1 MRSYSRAEQIR
12 AEQLGRNGEE
22 KGRSAPCA
30 ALGGFA
36 ACWIA
41 VGSLLPYGYHSPWG
55 RAAAYPL
62 RVLLPNRNGLEGNE
76 SDKKSVIAC

>member
-36 ACWIA
+36 AYWIA
-41 VGSLLPYGYHSPWG
+41 VGSLLPYGYHVPLGESYGVPLAGAFAAPQRPG
-55 RAAAYPL
+55 RKY
-62 RVLLPNRNGLEGNE
+62 E
-76 SDKKSVIAC
+76 DKKP